1 MVTFTGSY
9 FYQIDPRGR
18 MRLPANFK
26 ALLGEDL
33 HIGYG
38 TGKFLVVYTAE
49 AVAELSQKRREVD
62 PEDISKLK
70 MYRNLFASMKEF
82 VCDVQGRY
90 KIPSDYC
97 EQFGLK
103 DEIVIVGND
112 SMVEIW
118 SRENYDNR
126 DDDEVSYSMWMA
138 EQRRKAEREARN
150 QMLMR
155 EMMDKDKK

>member
-1 MVTFTGSY
+1 MTETFTGSY

-26 ALLGEDL
+26 SLLGDNL
-33 HIGYG
+33 HIGCG
-38 TGKFLVVYTAE
+38 TGKFLVVYTSQ
-49 AVAELSQKRREVD
+49 AVAELSQKKRAVD
-62 PEDISKLK
+62 PDDISKQK

-82 VCDVQGRY
+82 TCDVQGRY

-112 SMVEIW
+112 TTVEIW
-118 SRENYDNR
+118 SRDNYDRR
-126 DDDEVSYSMWMA
+126 DDDEISYTMYMA
-138 EQRRKAEREARN
+138 EQRRKAEREA
-150 QMLMR
+150 MLR
-155 EMMDKDKK
+155 EMVEKDKK